1 MSLVIVGF
9 VLDKLTA
16 RFIPHLFKPKPVI
29 ILKRLFTPPLDD
41 ILDISI
47 GIRASSLFVRL
58 NRLESKDVD

>member
-1 MSLVIVGF
+1 MSLVVVGF

-16 RFIPHLFKPKPVI
+16 RFIPDLFSLNRNYFKAPI
-29 ILKRLFTPPLDD
+29 HPPLGD
-41 ILDISI
+41 ILDLSI

>member
-1 MSLVIVGF
+1 MSLVVVGF

-16 RFIPHLFKPKPVI
+16 RFIPHLFN
-29 ILKRLFTPPLDD
+29 LNHNYFKRLFTPPLGD
-41 ILDISI
+41 ILDLSI